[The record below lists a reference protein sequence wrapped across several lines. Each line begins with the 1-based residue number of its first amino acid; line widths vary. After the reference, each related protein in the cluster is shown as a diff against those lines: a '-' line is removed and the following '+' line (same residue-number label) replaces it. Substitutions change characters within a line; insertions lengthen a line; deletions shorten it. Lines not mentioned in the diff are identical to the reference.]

1 MPTRRQFVG
10 SVGASLLL
18 APFINMG
25 LRREARAATKSK
37 RILIFCTMGTYPPL
51 WSPTGSSDSIT
62 SWSAMTQPLSA
73 VAGNVVLVEGM
84 PSGNPSDG
92 HGSSDS
98 LTGQGFGYY
107 GQGVVKIS
115 VDQYIANNLTMKQG
129 INRPISSLL
138 LGANTNSSGGVTQFY
153 GGANGGNL
161 PTIGSPLSAYTTV
174 FGSVAASSSSSSS
187 SSSSTGTGGSSGST
201 SGSSAALALYNRR
214 KSILDNITGEINS
227 LEGTLGSNEKAKLDA
242 HLDSIR
248 QLENKLQQTMPGG
261 TGTGGGSG
269 SGSGGSGGGGGPIVC
284 TPPAKPGADS
294 TFQFMSDMDAL
305 KANLIHQQIIV
316 SAFACDITRVAC
328 LEYGNDQKLMVN
340 ATGLPYDDQH
350 GGYIHSGASSNY
362 ANLVKFEAYLATQ
375 FAGLINALKAV
386 PDPLG
391 SGGQTLLDNTLLLW
405 ARDMGDAQNHNQQSM
420 RFVLGGGNGGY
431 LKTASGGR
439 YIKSTERH
447 ERILLNAC
455 EAMGVTSYTG
465 FGDPMLSAKTPLPG
479 IAA

>member
-25 LRREARAATKSK
+25 LQRPAKAAGKAK
-37 RILIFCTMGTYPPL
+37 RLLVFCSMGTYPPL
-51 WSPTGSSDSIT
+51 WTPTASGESIS

-84 PSGNPSDG
+84 PSGNPNDG
-92 HGSSDS
+92 HGASDS

-107 GQGVVKIS
+107 GPGVIKTS
-115 VDQYIANNLTMKQG
+115 VDQFVAAQLVKQG

-138 LGANTNSSGGVTQFY
+138 LGANCNDGGGVTQFY
-153 GGANGGNL
+153 GGPNGGNL
-161 PTIGSPLSAYTTV
+161 PTIGSPLSAYNTV
-174 FGSVAASSSSSSS
+174 FGAALPPP
-187 SSSSTGTGGSSGST
+187 SSTGGSGGSGGGST
-201 SGSSAALALYNRR
+201 MTAQSLLQRR
-214 KSILDNITGEINS
+214 QSILDTIKGEITS
-227 LEGTLGSNEKAKLDA
+227 LESTLGSNEKTKLEA

-248 QLENKLQQTMPGG
+248 QLENKLQATLGSSSGAGG
-261 TGTGGGSG
+261 STGG
-269 SGSGGSGGGGGPIVC
+269 GSGGSGGGSTVVSCTKPSAPGG
-284 TPPAKPGADS
+284 DS
-294 TFQFMSDMDAL
+294 TYQYMGGMDAMA
-305 KANLIHQQIIV
+305 ANLVHQQIIV

-340 ATGLPYDDQH
+340 ASGLPYDDQH
-350 GGYIHSGASSNY
+350 GGYIHSGAGSNF

-375 FAGLINALKAV
+375 FANIIKALKAV

-391 SGGQTLLDNTLLLW
+391 GGTLFDNTLMIW

-420 RFVLGGGNGGY
+420 RFVLAQGSGGY
-431 LKTASGGR
+431 LKTASSGR
-439 YIKSTERH
+439 YIKSGERH
-447 ERILLNAC
+447 ERILLNVC
-455 EAMGVTSYTG
+455 EAFGITNYSG
-465 FGDPMLSAKTPLPG
+465 FGDPMLPTKQPLPN